1 MAAILESWD
10 LTVPDVPPRARF
22 YPLEPIGIGTPLV
35 EGLTSYLLRL
45 AEAHGVPVGALTD
58 ELRRCAATSLPSS
71 GLKICTCP
79 YRLLAYSVN
88 GVEESAVKWVYV
100 LGEATLREDLNHL
113 TLLAFQDFLCSL
125 SLFGN
130 KSLDKQSELG

>member
-1 MAAILESWD
+1 MC
-10 LTVPDVPPRARF
+10 
-22 YPLEPIGIGTPLV
+22 GG
-35 EGLTSYLLRL
+35 
-45 AEAHGVPVGALTD
+45 
-58 ELRRCAATSLPSS
+58 SLPSP

-125 SLFGN
+125 SPFRRFRTWCPACCLPTLRKADETYHVLIATGLLW
-130 KSLDKQSELG
+130 SVWRMAG

>member
-58 ELRRCAATSLPSS
+58 ELRRCAATALPSP
-71 GLKICTCP
+71 GLKICTCHT
-79 YRLLAYSVN
+79 
-88 GVEESAVKWVYV
+88 G
-100 LGEATLREDLNHL
+100 
-113 TLLAFQDFLCSL
+113 CSHIP
-125 SLFGN
+125 
-130 KSLDKQSELG
+130 